1 MDTWRFLE
9 ARRCVIGGSSCLAI
23 RISYTGELGWEI
35 YPAMEDMTG
44 VYQAIVDNGGDL
56 GLGHVG
62 TRVINT
68 LRIEKGFFFFKKE
81 DITNMVCKD
90 SELGAEK

>member
-1 MDTWRFLE
+1 MIRYCKDNVTLCNIAIVQDMDTWRFLE
-9 ARRCVIGGSSCLAI
+9 ARRCLIGGSSCLAI

-68 LRIEKGFFFFKKE
+68 LRIEKGLF
-81 DITNMVCKD
+81 
-90 SELGAEK
+90 